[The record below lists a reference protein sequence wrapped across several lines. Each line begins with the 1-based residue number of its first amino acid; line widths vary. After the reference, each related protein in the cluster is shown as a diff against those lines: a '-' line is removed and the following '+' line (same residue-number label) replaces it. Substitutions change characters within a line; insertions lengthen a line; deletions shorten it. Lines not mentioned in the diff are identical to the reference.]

1 MNKVILMGRVS
12 SDLKIYDAVV
22 KFNIAVQRRFKSKDG
37 KQETDFFY
45 CVAFGKTKEFIENWI
60 TKGTKVVIEGEL
72 RTNRTLSV
80 DGQTSRTSTE
90 IHVESIEFAESKK
103 AAVETATVTPVPQSH
118 EFTIVNE
125 QTELPFK

>member
-1 MNKVILMGRVS
+1 MNKVVVMGRVS

-22 KFNIAVQRRFKSKDG
+22 KFNIAVPRRFKSKDG
-37 KQETDFFY
+37 TQETDFFY

-90 IHVESIEFAESKK
+90 IHVDNIEFAESKK
-103 AAVETATVTPVPQSH
+103 VETATVTPVPQSH
-118 EFTIVNE
+118 DFTIVNE
-125 QTELPFK
+125 QTELPFN